1 MVIVEFNIIPL
12 GVGVSVS
19 KFLVPALKELE
30 KRKVKYEITSMC
42 TIFEARN
49 IDEALNIVRAAH
61 EATFKAG
68 VKRVVTTIR
77 VDDRRN
83 REGSMEEKVKSLK
96 SWLEEK
102 NTQSHGAV

>member
-30 KRKVKYEITSMC
+30 KRGVKYEVTSMC
-42 TIFEARN
+42 TIFEAKN
-49 IDEALNIVRAAH
+49 MDEALEIVRAAH
-61 EATFKAG
+61 EAVFEAD

-77 VDDRRN
+77 IDDRRDK
-83 REGSMEEKVKSLK
+83 EGSMEEKVESLK
-96 SWLEEK
+96 TQLK
-102 NTQSHGAV
+102 N

>member
-19 KFLVPALKELE
+19 KFLVPVLKELE
-30 KRKVKYEITSMC
+30 KRKVKYEITPMC

-61 EATFKAG
+61 EAIFKAD

-77 VDDRRN
+77 IDDRRDK
-83 REGSMEEKVKSLK
+83 EGSMEEKVKALK
-96 SWLEEK
+96 TRLKEK
-102 NTQSHGAV
+102 NTC